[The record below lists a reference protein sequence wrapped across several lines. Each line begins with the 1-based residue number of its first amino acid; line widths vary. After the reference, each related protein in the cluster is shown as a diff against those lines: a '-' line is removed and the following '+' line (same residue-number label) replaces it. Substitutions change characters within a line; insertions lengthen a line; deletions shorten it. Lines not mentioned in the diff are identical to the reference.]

1 MRINVHQ
8 KISENHWK
16 GLDRTFAPIYVT
28 YDKADQ
34 LVAGFE
40 PLIAAAKPDIIV
52 GVARSGVVL
61 AAMISQRIGK
71 EFYCLRCQRH
81 DDFAR
86 WIDPPTTFAGTALLV
101 DDFVSRGDTME
112 KSKEFLESLG
122 FQVITFS
129 LYFDPA
135 RTKLIP
141 DISTS
146 TSQFVRFAWERREST
161 NAALQIYTKAD
172 YMPLCAERESIG
184 IDLDG
189 ILLPDLDSALYEQDL
204 QKALEI
210 RDQLA
215 AYPLSEVPAVDLAQV
230 TVITGRP
237 TCDLE
242 RTKRWLNAHG
252 FGSAELV
259 CRDETQFGS
268 SAQEMARHKAIAIR
282 NRGISIYFEREL
294 LQATLIAQ
302 STPTTETI
310 WWGAEARLRIGG
322 VSRAGWQS

>member
-1 MRINVHQ
+1 MTAAN
-8 KISENHWK
+8 SENQWK
-16 GLDRTFAPIYVT
+16 GLDRTTSAISVT

-40 PLIAAAKPDIIV
+40 PHIVVAQPDIIV
-52 GVARSGVVL
+52 GIARSGVVL

-81 DDFAR
+81 DDIPR
-86 WIDPPTTFAGTALLV
+86 WIDPPAAFAGTALLV

-112 KSKEFLESLG
+112 KSKAFLETLG
-122 FQVITFS
+122 FRVVTFS
-129 LYFDPA
+129 LYFDQL
-135 RTKLIP
+135 RTKHIP
-141 DISTS
+141 DISTP

-161 NAALQIYTKAD
+161 NAALQIYSKAD
-172 YMPLCAERESIG
+172 CMPLCDERESIG

-189 ILLPDLDSALYEQDL
+189 ILLPDLAPTLYEKNL
-204 QKALEI
+204 QEALEI
-210 RDQLA
+210 RDH
-215 AYPLSEVPAVDLAQV
+215 LSAFPSSKLPAVDLAQV

-237 TCDLE
+237 SCDAS
-242 RTKRWLNAHG
+242 RTKRWLNANG
-252 FGSAELV
+252 FGSAALV

-268 SAQEMARHKAIAIR
+268 SPQEMARHKAQAIQ
-282 NRGISIYFEREL
+282 NLGISVYFESEL

-310 WWGAEARLRIGG
+310 WWGTEARLRLGG
-322 VSRAGWQS
+322 VSRAGWQA